1 MTLYRHFGPRR
12 ELFLEVLIDEVA
24 PVAQA
29 AGAVLTDRSLPL
41 ADRAHQAMC
50 LATISLSATP
60 LLTGVLGGGLGE
72 GIEEIDPSGTI
83 AGLLTAALV
92 PFLNEASDRGELR
105 GTPEEALRWVVRQL
119 LASVIGRRANADAAS
134 VTREIATYFLPSLL
148 RVDDQD
154 CQRLADVPAVGIAT
168 PEPAV

>member
-29 AGAVLTDRSLPL
+29 AGAVLADRSLPL

-50 LATISLSATP
+50 LATLSLSATP

-83 AGLLTAALV
+83 TGLLTAALV
-92 PFLNEASDRGELR
+92 PFLNEASDRGQLR

-119 LASVIGRRANADAAS
+119 LASVIGRRANGDPLAVS
-134 VTREIATYFLPSLL
+134 REIATYFLPSLL
-148 RVDDQD
+148 RMDDPD
-154 CQRLADVPAVGIAT
+154 CLRLAVVPAAGLPV
-168 PEPAV
+168 PEPAI